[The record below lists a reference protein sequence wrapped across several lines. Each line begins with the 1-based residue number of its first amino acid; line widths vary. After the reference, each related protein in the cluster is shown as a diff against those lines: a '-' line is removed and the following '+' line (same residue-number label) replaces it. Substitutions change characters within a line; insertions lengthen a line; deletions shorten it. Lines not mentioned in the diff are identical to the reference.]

1 MSELVDEV
9 LTSVNDIFKD
19 FMDPAGTEHTCGLW
33 DKRMVVKYPIMMDPT
48 VLHRSTKPANA
59 VGGAKMIIFWEGAQ
73 PAYAACI
80 YLRWRVEEDG
90 TGQFVIRLVAGKARL
105 SKLLSTLRSE
115 LNGFLI
121 LCRLVTAVLDGL
133 GELHVRNSMI
143 GDSECTISSVEAE
156 NSATEW
162 EKSWNT

>member
-1 MSELVDEV
+1 MTSSRTSWILLEQNIHVDY
-9 LTSVNDIFKD
+9 
-19 FMDPAGTEHTCGLW
+19 GH
-33 DKRMVVKYPIMMDPT
+33 KRMVVKYPIMMDPT
-48 VLHRSTKPANA
+48 VLYRSTKPANA

-115 LNGFLI
+115 FNGFLM
-121 LCRLVTAVLDGL
+121 LCRLVTAVLDGQV
-133 GELHVRNSMI
+133 ELHCGEAGCHQAEQTEGSSQLQPQPGESA
-143 GDSECTISSVEAE
+143 GDH
-156 NSATEW
+156 
-162 EKSWNT
+162 